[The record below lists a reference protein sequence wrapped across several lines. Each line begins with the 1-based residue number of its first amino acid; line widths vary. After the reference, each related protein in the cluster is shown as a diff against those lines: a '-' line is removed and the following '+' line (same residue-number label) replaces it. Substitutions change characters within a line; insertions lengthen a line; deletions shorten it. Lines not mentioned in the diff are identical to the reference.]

1 MEISPFINN
10 AALLL
15 ALSVLSTYLRYRW
28 FKEFRVKELVL
39 GALYGLVTV
48 IAMLMPMTMTPGVF
62 FDGRSIILG
71 LAGLFESPLVVLVA
85 AVMGSAYRIYLG
97 GAGTFTGV
105 GSIIIS
111 AGMGMMFRQLVVR
124 KKIQLNPWT
133 LLALGFSIHAVLLLW
148 FFTFPLDLALKV
160 IRSISVPYLV
170 VFSITTMLMG
180 LFILSQQQRI
190 SVERRLAES
199 EKKYRELVDMMLEGI
214 WMADKDG
221 KTTFVNPAIAAML
234 GYDPQEM
241 IGQNVRKFT
250 RKSLQKKLDQN
261 FARRKQGFK
270 DKYDFEYLRKDGS
283 ILLASVATTPVYDE
297 KGEFSGALAAIQDI
311 TERKTAE
318 RQLARQAKDLEEM
331 VEERTQD
338 LREAQTQLIKAEKM
352 ITLGE
357 LAGSVGHELR
367 NPLAVIRNS
376 VYLLKSASTDETKR
390 REYID
395 LIEQETVNASR
406 IITDLLDYSHIQ
418 PLKPIACDAE
428 DIVNEVLE
436 RYKPPEIVSVKVQV
450 PRDLPKIL
458 VNPQQIGQIVANLVS
473 NAYDAM
479 PQGGSL
485 EISGENKEGRIEI
498 NIKDT
503 GKGIS
508 KKELAKIFEPLFTTK
523 PRGIGLGLAISRR
536 LADLNHAEI
545 QAKSQI
551 GKGTVF
557 TLILPTSEDR

>member
-1 MEISPFINN
+1 
-10 AALLL
+10 
-15 ALSVLSTYLRYRW
+15 
-28 FKEFRVKELVL
+28 
-39 GALYGLVTV
+39 
-48 IAMLMPMTMTPGVF
+48 
-62 FDGRSIILG
+62 
-71 LAGLFESPLVVLVA
+71 
-85 AVMGSAYRIYLG
+85 
-97 GAGTFTGV
+97 
-105 GSIIIS
+105 
-111 AGMGMMFRQLVVR
+111 
-124 KKIQLNPWT
+124 
-133 LLALGFSIHAVLLLW
+133 
-148 FFTFPLDLALKV
+148 
-160 IRSISVPYLV
+160 
-170 VFSITTMLMG
+170 MLMG
-180 LFILSQQQRI
+180 LFILGQQQRI

-214 WMADKDG
+214 WMADSDG

-234 GYDPQEM
+234 DRASGND
-241 IGQNVRKFT
+241 QNVRKFT
-250 RKSLQKKLDQN
+250 RKSLQKTGPE

-270 DKYDFEYLRKDGS
+270 DKYDFEYCADGS
-283 ILLASVATTPVYDE
+283 ILGLLWQQPLVYDE

-436 RYKPPEIVSVKVQV
+436 RNKPPEIVSVKVQV

-458 VNPQQIGQIVANLVS
+458 VNPQQIGQIWQPCL
-473 NAYDAM
+473 
-479 PQGGSL
+479 
-485 EISGENKEGRIEI
+485 KRI
-498 NIKDT
+498 
-503 GKGIS
+503 
-508 KKELAKIFEPLFTTK
+508 
-523 PRGIGLGLAISRR
+523 
-536 LADLNHAEI
+536 
-545 QAKSQI
+545 
-551 GKGTVF
+551 
-557 TLILPTSEDR
+557 